1 MKSLEN
7 FIINEIQ
14 KLSNKDGFNFV
25 LKEEEKKKSDNK
37 SRETVKEENF
47 TELEKVDPKE
57 FKEEAKEAK
66 NISEELER
74 MKQLLSFNNPLLKK

>member
-47 TELEKVDPKE
+47 IELEKVDPKE

-66 NISEELER
+66 NISEELGR